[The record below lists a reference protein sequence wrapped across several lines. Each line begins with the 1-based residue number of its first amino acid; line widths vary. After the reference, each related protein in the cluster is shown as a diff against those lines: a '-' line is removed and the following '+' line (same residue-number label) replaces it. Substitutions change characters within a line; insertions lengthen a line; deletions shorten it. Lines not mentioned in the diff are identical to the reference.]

1 MEITRIPKSIRQ
13 IKLKDF
19 DKYGGNVQ
27 ACVQA
32 IAKERMAESEGEGH
46 AKKRFVSVDYW
57 RLRLSSYIWVQQK
70 VAGCATR
77 CEPGGRASY
86 QNSYVAT

>member
-1 MEITRIPKSIRQ
+1 LRLIHGPSLVANHRRRFEGFLEQLLEGFTLRHGMEITRIPKSIRQ

-32 IAKERMAESEGEGH
+32 IAKERMAESDGEGH
-46 AKKRFVSVDYW
+46 AKKRFV
-57 RLRLSSYIWVQQK
+57 
-70 VAGCATR
+70 
-77 CEPGGRASY
+77 PF
-86 QNSYVAT
+86 

>member
-32 IAKERMAESEGEGH
+32 MAKERMAETEGEGH
-46 AKKRFVSVDYW
+46 AKKRYAIFIDSRSDYGFVLI
-57 RLRLSSYIWVQQK
+57 RGFL
-70 VAGCATR
+70 
-77 CEPGGRASY
+77 
-86 QNSYVAT
+86 